1 MGGAASSQT
10 PVSASAVGTTGLSK
24 GYMDAQVKEWEAQ
37 MAMVGSQAETV
48 AVKTKEETPEEETS
62 PVKVG
67 YMDAQVKEW
76 ETQRAMVGRQAE
88 SAAVETKEETPE
100 EETSPVK
107 VGYMAA
113 EVRAWEEA
121 QKQAAIGQDSCGCCD
136 NDSDEEGSE

>member
-48 AVKTKEETPEEETS
+48 AV
-62 PVKVG
+62 
-67 YMDAQVKEW
+67 
-76 ETQRAMVGRQAE
+76 
-88 SAAVETKEETPE
+88 ETKGETPE

-107 VGYMAA
+107 VGYMASD
-113 EVRAWEEA
+113 VSAWKEA
-121 QKQAAIGQDSCGCCD
+121 QKQAAIGNCACCEKKGDDSE
-136 NDSDEEGSE
+136 DEEY

>member
-67 YMDAQVKEW
+67 YM
-76 ETQRAMVGRQAE
+76 
-88 SAAVETKEETPE
+88 
-100 EETSPVK
+100 
-107 VGYMAA
+107 AA

>member
-48 AVKTKEETPEEETS
+48 AVETKEETPEEETS

-88 SAAVETKEETPE
+88 SAAIETK

-107 VGYMAA
+107 VGYMASD
-113 EVRAWEEA
+113 VSAWKEA
-121 QKQAAIGQDSCGCCD
+121 QKQAAIGTCACCEKKGDDSE
-136 NDSDEEGSE
+136 DEEY

>member
-24 GYMDAQVKEWEAQ
+24 GYMEAQVKEWEAQ

-48 AVKTKEETPEEETS
+48 AVETKEETPEEETS

-76 ETQRAMVGRQAE
+76 ETQRAIVGSQAE
-88 SAAVETKEETPE
+88 SAAIETK

-107 VGYMAA
+107 VGYMAG

-121 QKQAAIGQDSCGCCD
+121 QKQAAIGNCACCD
-136 NDSDEEGSE
+136 NKNYGSDSEDEEY

>member
-48 AVKTKEETPEEETS
+48 AV
-62 PVKVG
+62 
-67 YMDAQVKEW
+67 
-76 ETQRAMVGRQAE
+76 
-88 SAAVETKEETPE
+88 ETKEETPE
-100 EETSPVK
+100 S
-107 VGYMAA
+107 GYMAG

-121 QKQAAIGQDSCGCCD
+121 QKQAAIGTCACCEKKGD
-136 NDSDEEGSE
+136 ESEDEEY